1 MIFPMLTTT
10 LYLFIFS
17 SWGLGLLAALTALS
31 MRLQEHAVKLRAM
44 SLEVESGTLELS
56 GKQAFINRI
65 AGSRTSRPIPD
76 ELKKLM
82 ENSPEHPEVN
92 EIDEDDEVYGV
103 VFKSHSY
110 PPSMEPED
118 DDDE

>member
-1 MIFPMLTTT
+1 MLTTT
-10 LYLFIFS
+10 LYVFIFS

-31 MRLQEHAVKLRAM
+31 MKLQEHGIRIRAM
-44 SLEVESGTLELS
+44 SLDAESGTL
-56 GKQAFINRI
+56 KQALMGRI
-65 AGSRTSRPIPD
+65 AGGRVSREIPE

-82 ENSPEHPEVN
+82 EHSPDHPEVN
-92 EIDEDDEVYGV
+92 EIDGDDEVYGV

-110 PPSMEPED
+110 PPSMDPED